1 MTATTEIRES
11 MLAVPLITQLAPGSG
26 PVLSRDPLTDVGCA
40 IHQYNVR
47 RLALSE
53 KIDAVLTYQSHILK
67 VKDDAPQP
75 PFRGD

>member
-1 MTATTEIRES
+1 MTARTEIPES
-11 MLAVPLITQLAPGSG
+11 MLAVPLITQLALRSG

-40 IHQYNVR
+40 IHQHNVS

-67 VKDDAPQP
+67 VKGDAPQP